1 MAQSKR
7 RGQLKDPDRWIE
19 AVIKRLGS
27 APGAISRTAEYAI
40 NESRRRSILLVVLLH
55 RPITAQV
62 NERAIVTHP
71 TGHNALIG
79 KGEGDSMTPITLDP
93 SLIDWRG

>member
-1 MAQSKR
+1 MDRGGHQTPRIRSGSNQSHGGVCNQR
-7 RGQLKDPDRWIE
+7 ISTTVDP
-19 AVIKRLGS
+19 
-27 APGAISRTAEYAI
+27 
-40 NESRRRSILLVVLLH
+40 LVVLLH

-93 SLIDWRG
+93 WLIDWRG